1 VRNKKEDQFP
11 NKDKSEFLEPL
22 PIVKGKKFANPNH
35 LKAVEKG
42 VTFRGHFQHPVG
54 MGVHDVGRVRGNVIL
69 KEGMVFTIDPMI
81 WIPEERLYVRIE
93 EVAVVTSTGVENMSA
108 FVPTTIKE
116 IEKTIK
122 QKGITEFRP
131 AVKLPLKN

>member
-1 VRNKKEDQFP
+1 
-11 NKDKSEFLEPL
+11 
-22 PIVKGKKFANPNH
+22 
-35 LKAVEKG
+35 
-42 VTFRGHFQHPVG
+42 